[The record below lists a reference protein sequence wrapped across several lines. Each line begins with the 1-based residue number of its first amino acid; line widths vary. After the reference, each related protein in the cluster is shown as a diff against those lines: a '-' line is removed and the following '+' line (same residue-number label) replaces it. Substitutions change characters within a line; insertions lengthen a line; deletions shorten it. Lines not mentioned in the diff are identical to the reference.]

1 MTEIIPFENYL
12 DDRNIQLFQQ
22 VQQAFKIE
30 LHRILNS
37 DGILDPSIWQLN
49 CQGDTIKISYYRDP
63 KNNASFTHELLHA
76 GLLKNGYTDTS
87 VFLLDHLQQDSTTEL
102 LFCPIIAH
110 IQNIYAHPK
119 MLRTFETMGYPIDEF
134 TCDYHRCPD
143 IKKMVGQNNDTF
155 CKQELPNESIQSY
168 VTSFYTMKD
177 NRNPANGN
185 AFDKLDAQLQ
195 ITEPRLYNILNDN
208 WNNWL
213 ANENPYNNKPFIEQ
227 LLTSVTNWYKERKS

>member
-1 MTEIIPFENYL
+1 
-12 DDRNIQLFQQ
+12 
-22 VQQAFKIE
+22 
-30 LHRILNS
+30 
-37 DGILDPSIWQLN
+37 
-49 CQGDTIKISYYRDP
+49 
-63 KNNASFTHELLHA
+63 
-76 GLLKNGYTDTS
+76 
-87 VFLLDHLQQDSTTEL
+87 
-102 LFCPIIAH
+102 
-110 IQNIYAHPK
+110 
-119 MLRTFETMGYPIDEF
+119 
-134 TCDYHRCPD
+134 
-143 IKKMVGQNNDTF
+143 MVGQNNDTF